1 MSTTTIPLPSDLS
14 TQPISGNPPNR
25 TPGQFDKLDLSYWK
39 KYFGLRMAADAI
51 AIADQQRLLA
61 INTEQS
67 RQFVNK
73 QAGLEVNAPPE
84 EDMAIHIGDFQV
96 NYAPSEPPSK
106 TLGSLV
112 TGGGV
117 SSSPSVVSPPVV
129 PAAAPIAPAAV
140 PASPVA
146 SGLSTLAKV
155 AILAATL
162 GSGAAIPLAVNALTP
177 QQPAVAAPAP
187 VQTPYDQLE
196 YDLKLVPVE

>member
-1 MSTTTIPLPSDLS
+1 MSTTTIPLPSDL
-14 TQPISGNPPNR
+14 TTPPMSGNQPSR
-25 TPGQFDKLDLSYWK
+25 VQGQFDKLDVGYWK
-39 KYFGLRMAADAI
+39 KYFGLRMAADAV

-61 INTEQS
+61 ITTEQN

-73 QAGLEVNAPPE
+73 QTGLEVNAPPD

-96 NYAPSEPPSK
+96 NYAPSEAPSK
-106 TLGSLV
+106 TLGSLMTGTGV
-112 TGGGV
+112 T
-117 SSSPSVVSPPVV
+117 SAPSVVSPPV
-129 PAAAPIAPAAV
+129 APAA
-140 PASPVA
+140 PAAASPVA

-162 GSGAAIPLAVNALTP
+162 GSGAAIPLAVNALKP

-187 VQTPYDQLE
+187 VQTPFDQLE